1 MYRNPEEEHECH
13 SGVTGDERDH
23 GGESGKDHEGRA
35 HTVQR
40 TEHGSKITPIA
51 HQAVPQCAAMRRVL
65 LVMVS
70 AALLVSCAGGS
81 ANPGT
86 PTVTSPET
94 TTIST
99 VEPPEPTTSTSM
111 VVPGPPVAWLAP
123 NGVPMPVLTVIEG
136 GVETMTSCGETVEMR
151 EGDPIY
157 SVDVVLDP
165 GHGGPVDTGA
175 IGFNRLPEKEINL
188 KVALATAALLES
200 RGITVM
206 LTRIGDYPL
215 PIPVRTDYAD
225 LVGAKA
231 VISIHHNAPEAPAS
245 EIPGVEIFVQKDS
258 ADSQRLGG
266 LVYDH
271 TMVALSG
278 FDVDWDRATDAG
290 VMTVINSDGEDAYG
304 MVRRPVIP
312 AILAEL
318 GYIANDAEALL
329 YRQPDYVPL
338 VSTALADAVETYL
351 SGDDPGAPLV
361 EGRIFDPRP
370 GVGFDQCVA
379 VDLVNPLYPNVVEAD
394 VTGTGTYDFTIG
406 IDAPYETADRYMSGV
421 RIIGD
426 DGVVYADDDVDFEEG
441 RSQPI
446 LVSVPGVVIPATV
459 TGVRVEARDL
469 VYGWGG
475 SIVTVALP

>member
-1 MYRNPEEEHECH
+1 MP
-13 SGVTGDERDH
+13 
-23 GGESGKDHEGRA
+23 
-35 HTVQR
+35 QW
-40 TEHGSKITPIA
+40 
-51 HQAVPQCAAMRRVL
+51 AVMRRVL
-65 LVMVS
+65 QVMVS

-94 TTIST
+94 TTVT
-99 VEPPEPTTSTSM
+99 TDETPEPTTSTS
-111 VVPGPPVAWLAP
+111 VVVSGPPVAWLAP
-123 NGVPMPVLTVIEG
+123 NGVPMPVLEVIEG
-136 GVETMTSCGETVEMR
+136 GVETMTSCGETAGMR
-151 EGDPIY
+151 DGDPVY

-175 IGFNRLPEKEINL
+175 MGFNRLPEKEINL

-200 RGITVM
+200 RGISVM

-231 VISIHHNAPEAPAS
+231 VVSIHHNAPVAPAS
-245 EIPGVEIFVQKDS
+245 EIPGVEVFVQKDS

-271 TMVALSG
+271 TMVALAG

-290 VMTVINSDGEDAYG
+290 AMTVINSDGEDAYG
-304 MVRRPVIP
+304 MVRRPEIP

-318 GYIANDAEALL
+318 GYIANDAEALF
-329 YRQPDYVPL
+329 YRRPEYVPT
-338 VSTALADAVETYL
+338 VSGALADAIAIYL
-351 SGDDPGAPLV
+351 STDDPGAPLV

-379 VDLVNPLYPNVVEAD
+379 VDLENPLYPDVVEAA
-394 VTGTGTYDFTIG
+394 VTLTGSESYDFTIG
-406 IDAPYETADRYMSGV
+406 IDAAYETAERHVSGV
-421 RIIGD
+421 RIIGE
-426 DGVVYADDDVDFEEG
+426 DGVVYADEDLEYEEG
-441 RSQPI
+441 RSRPMV
-446 LVSVPGVVIPATV
+446 VSVPGVVIPATV

-475 SIVTVALP
+475 SIVTLALP